1 MDRCDLAASVSETSA
16 SPIAARALRHPKFL
30 RMGAL
35 AILALLAAPHGIEA
49 HESKKIPRLCFLT
62 FDPGTLESR
71 SPRFDTFFGRLR
83 ELGYVNGQTITIDY
97 LSAEGHND
105 RFPGLAAECVRLNA
119 DVIAVS
125 TTPGAKAAK
134 NATRTIPIVMLAL
147 GDPVGAG
154 LVANFGRPEANIT
167 GMMQMTTELAPK
179 RLELLKEAAPQI
191 SRVLVLSSL
200 IDPIGSLQVQSLE
213 AAAPALG
220 TTLYVRDIRSADDL
234 PGAFEAGAR
243 EGAQG
248 VLVDAESIFFVN
260 RARLAEFVARYRLPA
275 IFPYPPTQGEG
286 LMAYYVHEPDLHW
299 NAAGYVDRLLKG
311 AKPSELPL
319 QGPMSPRLVINLKA
333 AAELGITV
341 PDSLIGRADQLIE

>member
-1 MDRCDLAASVSETSA
+1 MIRRNLIASVRNTSTL
-16 SPIAARALRHPKFL
+16 AARAQWR
-30 RMGAL
+30 RAL
-35 AILALLAAPHGIEA
+35 AILALMATPPGVEA
-49 HESKKIPRLCFLT
+49 QQSKNIPRLCFLT

-71 SPRFDTFFGRLR
+71 SPRFDTFFSRLR

-105 RFPGLAAECVRLNA
+105 RFPGLAAECVRRKA
-119 DVIAVS
+119 DIIAVS

-147 GDPVGAG
+147 GDPIGAG
-154 LVANFGRPEANIT
+154 LVENFRRPEANVT

-179 RLELLKEAAPQI
+179 RLELLKEAVPRI
-191 SRVLVLSSL
+191 SRVLVLTSL
-200 IDPIGSLQVQSLE
+200 IDPIGALQVQSLE

-220 TTLYVRDIRSADDL
+220 TTLHVRDIRSADDL
-234 PGAFEAGAR
+234 LGAFEAGAR

-248 VLVDAESIFFVN
+248 VLVAAESIFFVN
-260 RARLAEFVARYRLPA
+260 RARLAELVARYRMPA
-275 IFPYPPTQGEG
+275 IFPYSPTQGEG

-299 NAAGYVDRLLKG
+299 HAAGYVDRLLKG

-319 QGPMSPRLVINLKA
+319 QGPMHPKLVINLKA
-333 AAELGITV
+333 AKELGITL
-341 PDSLIGRADQLIE
+341 PDSLLGRADQLIE

>member
-1 MDRCDLAASVSETSA
+1 MIRRNLMAGLRNTTTTL
-16 SPIAARALRHPKFL
+16 AARAQWRPKFL
-30 RMGAL
+30 HMGAL
-35 AILALLAAPHGIEA
+35 AILALMAAPPGVEA
-49 HESKKIPRLCFLT
+49 QQSKKIPRLCFLT

-71 SPRFDTFFGRLR
+71 SSRFDIFFSRLR

-97 LSAEGHND
+97 LSAEGQNG
-105 RFPGLAAECVRLNA
+105 RFPELAAECVRLKA

-147 GDPVGAG
+147 GDPVGVG
-154 LVANFGRPEANIT
+154 LVENFRRPEANIT

-191 SRVLVLSSL
+191 SRVLVLSHL
-200 IDPIGSLQVQSLE
+200 VDPIGVLQVQSLE
-213 AAAPALG
+213 VAAPALG
-220 TTLYVRDIRSADDL
+220 TTLDVRDIRSADDL

-248 VLVDAESIFFVN
+248 VLIQAESIFFVN
-260 RARLAEFVARYRLPA
+260 RARLGELVARYRLPA

-286 LMAYYVHEPDLHW
+286 LMGYYVHEPDLHW
-299 NAAGYVDRLLKG
+299 HAAGYVDRLLKG

-319 QGPMSPRLVINLKA
+319 QGPMHPKLVINLKA
-333 AAELGITV
+333 AKELGITV